1 MFCFSIVFA
10 SILSNLEHLISKF
23 VSSLFRNSTK
33 VKLFHWIIYTYKLKW
48 AKVFNSRKWFCFK
61 MSFFAVF
68 CQSGNPNTVPS
79 VTEICGYWEISS
91 TGLYRISPLIGS
103 SYKKINKICIFNSE
117 NFRKNSEIC
126 CLETNKDQEP
136 FSLIILSN
144 KSIAHWPKQ
153 TIWNFWLTRK
163 RFLGAKDWQD

>member
-1 MFCFSIVFA
+1 MACFFVLFFNCFS

-48 AKVFNSRKWFCFK
+48 AKVFNRKWFCFK

-91 TGLYRISPLIGS
+91 TALYRISPLIGS
-103 SYKKINKICIFNSE
+103 SYKSIKFAFSIQKISE
-117 NFRKNSEIC
+117 EA
-126 CLETNKDQEP
+126 E
-136 FSLIILSN
+136 
-144 KSIAHWPKQ
+144 
-153 TIWNFWLTRK
+153 IWNMLLRNQQ
-163 RFLGAKDWQD
+163 RSRVIFLDNLVK

>member
-1 MFCFSIVFA
+1 MLLDFLCCDKIWLVFLFCFSIVFA
-10 SILSNLEHLISKF
+10 LILSNLEHLISKF

-103 SYKKINKICIFNSE
+103 SYKKSIKFAFSIQKISE
-117 NFRKNSEIC
+117 EA
-126 CLETNKDQEP
+126 E
-136 FSLIILSN
+136 
-144 KSIAHWPKQ
+144 
-153 TIWNFWLTRK
+153 IWNMLLRNQQ
-163 RFLGAKDWQD
+163 RSRVIFLDNFVK